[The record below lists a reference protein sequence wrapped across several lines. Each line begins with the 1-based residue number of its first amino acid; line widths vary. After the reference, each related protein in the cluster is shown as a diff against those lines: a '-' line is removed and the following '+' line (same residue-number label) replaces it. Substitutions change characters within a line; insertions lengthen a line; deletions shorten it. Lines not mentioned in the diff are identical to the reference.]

1 MRGDYAAGYRAVR
14 RILGLGEAR
23 GYEPD
28 LCQARFLFSVLC
40 CWFEPAEKTLQAGRQ
55 ARDGLIAGGDL
66 ANAGY
71 TWQSIVA
78 ALLDCAPSLDAFV
91 AEVEAGLTFARRTGS
106 EQSGQWLE
114 THPGAAGGIR
124 GEGAAR
130 DAGPL
135 DTHPPNPPGLLFPPI
150 TPPLL

>member
-28 LCQARFLFSVLC
+28 ICQARFLFSVLC

-66 ANAGY
+66 ANAVY

-78 ALLDCAPSLDAFV
+78 ALLDCAPSLDTFV

-106 EQSGQWLE
+106 EQSGPGLE
-114 THPGAAGGIR
+114 TLPGLTPAVSGAG
-124 GEGAAR
+124 APR
-130 DAGPL
+130 DLGPPY
-135 DTHPPNPPGLLFPPI
+135 TPPPQPPGPPFPPN
-150 TPPLL
+150 TPP

>member
-66 ANAGY
+66 ANAAY

-78 ALLDCAPSLDAFV
+78 ALLDCAPSLDTFV
-91 AEVEAGLTFARRTGS
+91 TEVEAGLTFARRTGS
-106 EQSGQWLE
+106 EQNGQWLQNQ
-114 THPGAAGGIR
+114 PGLGRGMR
-124 GEGAAR
+124 GECAGVH
-130 DAGPL
+130 AGPAE
-135 DTHPPNPPGLLFPPI
+135 TPAPHPPG
-150 TPPLL
+150 PLL